1 MTRNRIIIGI
11 LFIFAVIS
19 VAATIYINRYM
30 STPKQSPIEH
40 DSSAISGVPNV
51 SDELGYSEVYRE
63 GMPFSAHIC
72 GVIKPDVNNDVEVFF
87 TNDSTNDVL
96 LMLQVLDD
104 NGSVIAS
111 TGTINPGEYIS
122 TIHLN
127 SKPDSGSDI
136 KLKICAVNPESHYSE
151 GSVILN
157 TTIA

>member
-11 LFIFAVIS
+11 LFIFAVIA

-40 DSSAISGVPNV
+40 DSSAISGVPDV

-72 GVIKPDVNNDVEVFF
+72 GVIKPDANNDAEVFF

-104 NGSVIAS
+104 TGSVIAS

-122 TIHLN
+122 SIHLDN
-127 SKPDSGSDI
+127 KPDSGADI
-136 KLKICAVNPESHYSE
+136 KLKICAINPDSHYSE

-157 TTIA
+157 TTIS